1 MKKYCILG
9 QSNYAVAII
18 LDTLAALEKQ
28 PFSVDI
34 VANIRP
40 EDNSSLGFPYAI
52 PNITTREIFYTDWK
66 PMTYDGYF
74 VGSIGKSRS
83 AIVAFF
89 SKNFGI
95 KSAQYTSLIH
105 PSSVCALTVAMGS
118 GVHISPLSVVAPYAS
133 LGDFSV
139 INRNVSIGHHTVL
152 GAFATFN
159 PGTNVAGCCTIG
171 AGVTVGTGAT
181 ILDSLSIGAGS
192 IIGAGSVVTKDV
204 PENVVVYGVPAKII
218 KHL

>member
-9 QSNYAVAII
+9 QSNYALSII
-18 LDTLAALEKQ
+18 LDTLYALEAR

-52 PNITTREIFYTDWK
+52 ASIVTREIFHTDWQ

-74 VGSIGKSRS
+74 IGSIGKSRS

-89 SKNFGI
+89 STHFGI
-95 KSAQYTSLIH
+95 KTEQYTPLIH
-105 PSSVCALTVAMGS
+105 PSSVCAFTASIGS
-118 GVHISPLSVVAPYAS
+118 GVHISPLSVVAPYAH

-152 GAFATFN
+152 GDFATFN
-159 PGTNVAGCCTIG
+159 PGTNVAGCCNIG

-181 ILDSLSIGAGS
+181 ILDSLTIGAGS
-192 IIGAGSVVTKDV
+192 IIGAGAVVTKDV
-204 PENVVVYGVPAKII
+204 PANVMVYGVPAKII
-218 KHL
+218 RHL